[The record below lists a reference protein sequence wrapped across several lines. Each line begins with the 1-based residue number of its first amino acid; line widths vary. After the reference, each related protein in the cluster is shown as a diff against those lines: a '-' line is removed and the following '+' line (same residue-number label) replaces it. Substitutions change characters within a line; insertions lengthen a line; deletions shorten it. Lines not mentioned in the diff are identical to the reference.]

1 MTTGWV
7 FLDGTPVPSSEK
19 VEYQDGSRQPMVFRD
34 GRWDHVK
41 WIETTRAEAMTSSRS
56 VSEPT
61 EPEELLAGLRNGKW
75 LDEQVFDPLEYA
87 VPGILPEG
95 LSLLAGAPKIGKSWL
110 ALSWSLAVASGGH
123 ALGRIFVGEPRPTLY
138 LALEDGDRRLQDRC
152 RRLLEGAPIPEL
164 FNYITRVEPGLV
176 IDTLQ
181 AWLELHGDARPLVT
195 LDTLGKVMPPAL
207 AGETTYGRD
216 YRIGSTLHALCDER
230 PGSSLLIPHH
240 DRKAGASDFVAT
252 VSGTNGLAGAAD
264 TVIVLARE
272 RHEATGVL
280 KVTGR
285 DVAEDEYA
293 LTFTDGG
300 VWALDGADL
309 EAAAAKAQQDR
320 VTSGLGDR
328 SAEVAAFVLARP
340 QGVRAAD
347 VTKVLEISD
356 HTART
361 YLARLA
367 EAGRIA
373 RASRGL
379 YTPPVATVATVALD
393 DETSI
398 SPVAAD
404 VERNTRITRNT
415 PTEAA
420 THTDFDSKLSLD
432 EEGEST

>member
-1 MTTGWV
+1 
-7 FLDGTPVPSSEK
+7 
-19 VEYQDGSRQPMVFRD
+19 
-34 GRWDHVK
+34 
-41 WIETTRAEAMTSSRS
+41 
-56 VSEPT
+56 
-61 EPEELLAGLRNGKW
+61 
-75 LDEQVFDPLEYA
+75 
-87 VPGILPEG
+87 
-95 LSLLAGAPKIGKSWL
+95 
-110 ALSWSLAVASGGH
+110 VATGGH

-152 RRLLEGAPIPEL
+152 RRLLEAAPIPEL
-164 FNYITRVEPGLV
+164 FDYITRVEPGLV
-176 IDTLQ
+176 IDTLR
-181 AWLELHGDARPLVT
+181 AWLELHGDDRPLVT

-207 AGETTYGRD
+207 QGETTYGRD
-216 YRIGSTLHALCDER
+216 YRIGSALHALCDDS

-309 EAAAAKAQQDR
+309 EAAAAKAQQGR

-340 QGVRAAD
+340 QGVRATD
-347 VTKVLEISD
+347 VATALGLEGNIVN
-356 HTART
+356 T

-367 EAGRIA
+367 KAGRIV

-379 YTPPVATVATVALD
+379 YTPPVTSVISVTSYED
-393 DETSI
+393 DPLESN
-398 SPVAAD
+398 S
-404 VERNTRITRNT
+404 RNTYNT
-415 PTEAA
+415 PTEGP
-420 THTDFDSKLSLD
+420 TLPGIDDSFD
-432 EEGEST
+432 TRRPPI